1 LKEAMAGLPAA
12 TVARNAGLRPQMIDK
27 YLKGT
32 MPGADK
38 AIRLAHA
45 LDVPVEW
52 LITGETPAVRAG
64 LIAADEADWVVVP
77 HYRLGEFTETGK
89 PEPIETVPLRK
100 DWLNRNARASTG
112 LWITDLPA
120 TLLADIGEEGDTI
133 LCRDAQVKEGEG
145 TYLYFFDGMPIIRRF
160 EAPKLG
166 LSEPQPMGWEPE
178 DPPGMRIVARVLGT
192 IKLRPC

>member
-1 LKEAMAGLPAA
+1 MGGLPAA

-52 LITGETPAVRAG
+52 LITGETPASRAG
-64 LIAADEADWVVVP
+64 LIAADEADWVIVP
-77 HYRLGEFTETGK
+77 HYRLGDFTETGK

-100 DWLNRNARASTG
+100 DWLNRNARASSN
-112 LWITDLPA
+112 LWLTELPA
-120 TLLADIGEEGDTI
+120 TLIEGIGEEGDTI
-133 LCRDAQVKEGEG
+133 LCRDCQVKEGEG
-145 TYLYFFDGMPIIRRF
+145 SYLYLWDGLPIVRRF

-166 LSEPQPMGWEPE
+166 LGEAQPHGWEAE
-178 DPPGMRIVARVLGT
+178 DPPGMRIVARILGT